1 MKKEWS
7 IVDVLRHS
15 RHDWLNKIQLIK
27 GNVALHKYDR
37 VKEIIDEIV
46 METQNESKLTNLH
59 LDKLSTYL
67 MTFNWEKHPFMLEYE
82 VIGEA
87 GDLSS
92 YDVALLCW
100 CESLFNLLDAT
111 VDLLGENQLS
121 ITIEILREEVRFF
134 FDFRGIIKD
143 REILLNWFEE
153 KQQESI
159 IQLTEYAIHNEE
171 ITASINVKLPN

>member
-46 METQNESKLTNLH
+46 METQNESRLTNLH
-59 LDKLSTYL
+59 LDQLSTYI
-67 MTFNWEKHPFMLEYE
+67 MTFNWEPHRFMIEYE
-82 VIGEA
+82 VIGGA

-92 YDVALLCW
+92 YDDNLLAW
-100 CESLFNLLDAT
+100 CESLFNLLDST
-111 VDLLGENQLS
+111 IDLLGENQLS
-121 ITIEILREEVRFF
+121 ITIEILKEEVRFF

-143 REILLNWFEE
+143 RDILLKWFEE
-153 KQQESI
+153 KQQEPI
-159 IQLTEYAIHNEE
+159 ILLTEYSVHYEE